1 MIVFVES
8 HVWCT
13 SLRIECR
20 ILSMELEDSKLVF
33 LLVRFFV
40 ECVWST
46 TAWRT
51 TKFMERHK
59 FIKQKQMELLKL
71 PLISSLVDSTT
82 LSAGPLLRGSGCP
95 VHRVSRVNPKG
106 RFRDATWK
114 SKRGGGGEFGNT
126 YYPATT
132 FEMLQSAVHG
142 SPTVESCVTLVKS
155 SFILCA
161 YQADIRTVTL
171 RPFWRMFLACL
182 SSLSIADL
190 SHRRLAISFI
200 SCSSNLIARLNLLR
214 HGRHAKKSSA
224 RDVESNA

>member
-1 MIVFVES
+1 MLS
-8 HVWCT
+8 
-13 SLRIECR
+13 RISGDCFR
-20 ILSMELEDSKLVF
+20 WKSCLVHFTTNWVQDPKHGTVKQVVEDSKLVS

-71 PLISSLVDSTT
+71 PLISPFVDSTT

-114 SKRGGGGEFGNT
+114 SKRAVEGNSGIPIT
-126 YYPATT
+126 PPQRLRCYKAPFT
-132 FEMLQSAVHG
+132 VH
-142 SPTVESCVTLVKS
+142 P
-155 SFILCA
+155 
-161 YQADIRTVTL
+161 
-171 RPFWRMFLACL
+171 L
-182 SSLSIADL
+182 SSHASLLSNRAL
-190 SHRRLAISFI
+190 SCA
-200 SCSSNLIARLNLLR
+200 LIKLIFGLLR
-214 HGRHAKKSSA
+214 YA
-224 RDVESNA
+224 RSDACF